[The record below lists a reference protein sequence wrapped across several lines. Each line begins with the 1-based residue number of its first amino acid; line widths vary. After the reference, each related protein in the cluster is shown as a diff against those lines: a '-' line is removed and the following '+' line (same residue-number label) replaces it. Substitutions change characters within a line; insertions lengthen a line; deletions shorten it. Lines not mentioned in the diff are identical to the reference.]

1 MIWMSNDT
9 GTGQS
14 ETMEQKLSPCFLT
27 IITVKEGKEN
37 G

>member
-9 GTGQS
+9 GTGQA
-14 ETMEQKLSPCFLT
+14 ETKEQKLPPSFLT